1 MELTT
6 ALIMVSKKHYLNTL
20 KAKRKIKRNKA
31 NLAHEAPTSWAQDM
45 EQSSNKAFFSKI
57 QLKDFSR

>member
-6 ALIMVSKKHYLNTL
+6 ALIMVSKKHYLKTL

-31 NLAHEAPTSWAQDM
+31 NLAYEAHTSWAQDM
-45 EQSSNKAFFSKI
+45 EQSSNKA
-57 QLKDFSR
+57 